1 MISPFPAPF
10 GNRKIDGKRS
20 ALIFDSQKK
29 LFIHGVDHYFTML
42 VRINSSVG
50 IECIILDKEN
60 HSTQS
65 VLSQEPDTRLLWVF
79 SREKTHNKCCNGAL
93 RLTEQTGRRRDAMG
107 SYWAMFKKLG

>member
-1 MISPFPAPF
+1 MYINHFFCES
-10 GNRKIDGKRS
+10 KI
-20 ALIFDSQKK
+20 
-29 LFIHGVDHYFTML
+29 T
-42 VRINSSVG
+42 SSVG
-50 IECIILDKEN
+50 IKSIILDNEN